1 VEKNVVPKK
10 EFTFV
15 VDDDHVYY
23 YLSDFKSPSAY
34 TSVNNWLAR
43 KKHFEDM
50 SAKLE
55 QQRLVYASSSVAER
69 QRMANSLYQLEEQ
82 VFELED
88 LVKQVEKNLRKEEL
102 SALGLLR

>member
-1 VEKNVVPKK
+1 MLEPVVHSLGS
-10 EFTFV
+10 FT
-15 VDDDHVYY
+15 
-23 YLSDFKSPSAY
+23 
-34 TSVNNWLAR
+34 NWKFCELNT
-43 KKHFEDM
+43 
-50 SAKLE
+50 
-55 QQRLVYASSSVAER
+55 ER

>member
-1 VEKNVVPKK
+1 
-10 EFTFV
+10 
-15 VDDDHVYY
+15 
-23 YLSDFKSPSAY
+23 
-34 TSVNNWLAR
+34 
-43 KKHFEDM
+43 M